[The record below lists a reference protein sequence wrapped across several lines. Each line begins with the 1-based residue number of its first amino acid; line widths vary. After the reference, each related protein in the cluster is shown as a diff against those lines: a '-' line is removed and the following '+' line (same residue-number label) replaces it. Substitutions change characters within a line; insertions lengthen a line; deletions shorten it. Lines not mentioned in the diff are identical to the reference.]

1 MTGCSI
7 TFQSV
12 IGPLTLSESDGMITQ
27 CRFTEDQR
35 AEVGAGA
42 EEVDGK
48 SATAS
53 PLLQEACRQLEEYF
67 CGQRS
72 NFELPLAPAGTQFQ
86 EKVWA
91 TLQAIPYGETWS
103 YLQLAQQLG
112 NPNASR
118 AVGSANGKNP
128 IWILIPCHRVIQ
140 ASGGL
145 GGYAGG
151 LDVKARLL
159 DLEQKGVAIEAA

>member
-1 MTGCSI
+1 MTGCSVI
-7 TFQSV
+7 FQSA

-27 CRFTEDQR
+27 CRFTEYQR
-35 AEVGAGA
+35 TEVGA
-42 EEVDGK
+42 EEEDGK
-48 SATAS
+48 STKPS
-53 PLLQEACRQLEEYF
+53 PLLQNACRQLEEYF
-67 CGQRS
+67 CGKRS
-72 NFELPLAPAGTQFQ
+72 NFELPLSPAGTKFQ
-86 EKVWA
+86 ENVWA

-112 NPNASR
+112 NPKASR

-151 LDVKARLL
+151 LDIKARLL
-159 DLEQKGVAIEAA
+159 DLEQNGIVIEAA